1 MVAGGGPT
9 SDSRDLL
16 GCGAR
21 QADAEQRTGHSLPRP
36 SAVSHH
42 HRTETLMP
50 KSATDGGR
58 HLKITVVLLHKH
70 VAVLDH
76 LAVNIRLRTGVVL
89 SRASIIDAFI
99 AAYLLKPRAEVEKML
114 QARVPTSKDRSQQPR
129 GEAKHRKKSG
139 NPRD

>member
-1 MVAGGGPT
+1 M
-9 SDSRDLL
+9 S
-16 GCGAR
+16 
-21 QADAEQRTGHSLPRP
+21 
-36 SAVSHH
+36 
-42 HRTETLMP
+42 
-50 KSATDGGR
+50 

-114 QARVPTSKDRSQQPR
+114 QARVPASKDRSPQPR

-139 NPRD
+139 TQRN

>member
-1 MVAGGGPT
+1 L
-9 SDSRDLL
+9 S
-16 GCGAR
+16 
-21 QADAEQRTGHSLPRP
+21 
-36 SAVSHH
+36 
-42 HRTETLMP
+42 
-50 KSATDGGR
+50 

-114 QARVPTSKDRSQQPR
+114 QARVPATKDRLHKPR
-129 GEAKHRKKSG
+129 GEVKNRKKSG
-139 NPRD
+139 NQRD